1 VIYGVPTRYRELD
14 ADGNPI
20 FEDKDPYT
28 DPYELGY
35 TYIRWTFTDKSGN
48 DTFCVQPINVIDTIV
63 PVFDCATLSD
73 IDHPL
78 ESDECSMSKA
88 DVLDLLGSQIAKDN
102 CGGEI
107 PGYPYLQV
115 AKGDPLKS
123 SYSKLEYPYFIDL
136 PDVFLKDTTYK
147 IVWIFE
153 DDADN
158 VVQCSQ
164 NLILRDVTKP
174 DISEKCP
181 ENGKEI
187 DVFATE
193 DCSVGFDA
201 FGLPTIEDM
210 MISDKCD
217 GDIYPELW
225 VYYCKWIEEKGA
237 VYDSV
242 VKIKDGKDNISGML
256 FDVTKD
262 GYPHYVRYIYEDKIG
277 NRDTCLFAVNVI
289 DSIAP
294 VVECNDQSPIQLFP
308 KKGECAVTWEDV
320 LEPVFTRPSA
330 EDACAA
336 LLLEPS
342 LIEPTLNRYFVKC
355 SEYEDG
361 VCVKYDTTFVSNSEK
376 DSVYRVG
383 LTLLEYVFTDTRGN
397 SDTCVMSVTVA
408 TDIQCPNDTIRPLS
422 DLEKCSVKFES
433 VYEILKDKKSYAVD
447 ICTGDSVLGEWTG
460 RNGSFLPSNDF
471 EFEIGGT
478 YVGIVD
484 LKIPLVSGDKFCPVV
499 IIPSHQN
506 SLVPAC
512 VIDSLSDFVVTAKE
526 GECEAEAGAAASIP
540 VPTATDPCTNDVV
553 NGVPFI
559 FEEVDGV
566 KDTVAVDFATKVFP
580 TGTTT
585 IHWQFVS
592 PLNLTDTVWCE
603 QDVLVKGNKK
613 FDLDCETLTP
623 MRRDTIDDCG
633 VTDPTEF
640 VIDTPMV
647 EDPCVKDENGNP
659 VVISGVPVRSDKME
673 MSEGFSL
680 GETKIMWI
688 FTDVTGAINDTC
700 FQTIEVR
707 TSLDMIIEC
716 DSIDSVVVAVE
727 EGQCTVEASQVE
739 LPTPF
744 ALHPCLLDENGDS
757 IKIWGVPT
765 RSDGNL
771 LDAPYYVGKTTITW
785 TFIDTTETLV
795 NEVKTCTSNVFVGDV
810 NEVPVECKNF
820 PDAVVVLPED
830 KCELSWTNFN
840 FEVKPVVD
848 LCTREIVDPVVTIK
862 STGEKID
869 YKTFFVLE
877 DGSEVEE
884 LTELQSAK
892 DTVVR
897 LLSEGISFGLGAD
910 TIVWEYDFKG
920 SVFTCEQRIS
930 VKNKVA
936 PSGGCEN
943 VPDELTF
950 QAPTGVCEM
959 SSSMVMDSLLAALN
973 PWPVAY
979 DHCDTNKE
987 NPINGKVYYD
997 GQEITSTSKFD
1008 MPVGKNI
1015 VTWVFIDTAI
1025 NIVGDTCEK
1034 TIIIQS
1040 DLAPVF
1046 DCESLETL
1054 NFETDDCEYTYEWND
1069 ENTPTAKDACTGE
1082 DVKGVGT
1089 RSDGKDLNAPY
1100 PVGETVITW
1109 EFVSPYSTAV
1119 HSCPQSV
1126 WVRTTAQPLFKC
1138 ESLDTIKLTTPEG
1151 VCEVDAFGYLNE
1163 NTKPVAEDS
1172 CTGVKIEGVPLTKD
1186 SVAFVDTNKFV
1197 VGDTTKIIWKFFNDS
1212 LNVNPKYCDQY
1223 VLVTGSNKPLFICD
1237 TLRAHDT
1244 EFEIAGCDTILGP
1257 DALPVPVALD
1267 SCTKDSVWGVGV
1279 RSDGKELSD
1288 PFPVGTTVIT
1298 WTFKSPYSNVPAI
1311 CDQEVVVLTTQ
1322 EIDFDCEVLDTIV
1335 IPVADINICDVE
1347 GVELDGQFAKHPCPE
1362 QSGVTRIVGVPFVN
1376 NATVITPNADS
1387 TKWTIE
1393 KVHVGRHTITWTFT
1407 DPSDPA
1413 TMQNPTKTCK
1423 QVLQVGEGTNA
1434 SVDCENFPDTTFRL
1448 SPDDCAITWT
1458 EMDMNIAPVVDLC
1471 ADTLLIPVVS
1481 RSSGKAI
1488 SAVLSPDSTKMIITA
1503 EDFTVGV
1510 DTIKWEFE
1518 SIGAECEQV
1527 IIVKDSTAPEFD
1539 CENFEPEHLTLSAPT
1554 GTCEIVASE
1563 VYDSL
1568 AAMFEPWPTAIE
1580 YCTKEEIPGRVF
1592 IDDANNPDNEI
1603 KKGSALKI
1611 SVGDHKLVW
1620 VFIDTLINEIGD
1632 TCVKDFTLMSD
1643 LAPVF
1648 ECSELTDITFNIEGC
1663 NTTELTDADIPTP
1676 VATDACVEDK
1686 EIPAVGVRLNP
1697 DGTVQVGA
1705 NGDTLSV
1712 LGVYPV
1718 GTTVIR
1724 WTFVSPFS
1732 KIEKVC
1738 YQKIVVLSEQK
1749 LDFDCEI
1756 LSKETIRIPLDP
1768 TTELSNPESAT
1779 SKLDTLHANHP
1790 CPVESGVE
1798 FVMGVPSIEGKDK
1811 FVLSADSLKWT
1822 IPALPAD
1829 TYTIVWTFTDT
1840 TGTLVEPIKVCTQ
1853 DLIVEDVIDTLTC
1866 PPGRNMTTVAC
1877 ESELPDT
1884 FKTFD
1889 EFISA
1894 GGSITD
1900 HNDFDKNS
1908 FGYKEF
1914 SEGQK
1919 YCDEMRRIMYYVLDV
1934 RKDTVACIDTF
1945 FIKDTIAPL
1954 FVGDLKPLTVTC
1966 DQDVPDLLKPAVDD
1980 CDPEVVITSERSSS
1994 QGDDPNKCDYYS
2006 YVVTYKWIATDRCGN
2021 VSDTTQ
2027 VINVVDTIAP
2037 KVTLPSNWADTV
2049 LSIYE
2054 KGCVF
2059 RVPDFTEDLR
2069 DEDVIR
2075 DNCTPIGSVIITQT
2089 PQGGDTIY
2097 QTTKILITISDPCGS
2112 DTVVEKWVYAP
2123 VREAVVELTST
2134 DTVSCVSD
2142 DAPISLMDL
2151 SLRYAVGSYKEFDDW
2166 TGEYYEKSS
2175 SFQWDIYRGKVHK
2188 DSLVYSNNKYTHAGE
2203 FKHLSSDEAKKL
2215 YQLTRQK
2222 NSGTYWFV
2230 AADTA
2235 TMCTDTSSSVITLKE
2250 RPRVSVTTGVEEV
2263 CENTLMDSAK
2273 IYTYFDCVADM
2284 GAPIIKEG
2292 WMYGDSLYNFSN
2304 SKFVLLENSASFI
2317 YYAENECGASTSMDS
2332 YKYFCG
2338 LDSLT
2343 KEDSIFFVGPD
2354 DYPALKEDKLVVDG
2368 HVTINVH
2375 QRFDPL
2381 GITITTEPHDPARIW
2396 LGELVE
2402 LQAHT
2407 NYKFAE
2413 LKWYRVV
2420 GEYDRRNV
2428 VQGENQFEFEF
2439 DDSEDEQDIELGSM
2453 SLSDSWIIT
2462 DTPEDTARYYVTI
2475 SDMVCPSVASELTQ
2489 VNVILKIPTAFTP
2502 YEIDGYNDIFMER
2515 HALTIFDRYGQKVFE
2530 GDNGWNGTKG
2540 GKLADPGVYFY
2551 VVTMTDGS
2559 QRKGT
2564 IEVVY
2569 LND

>member
-1 VIYGVPTRYRELD
+1 VYDTTMVATSLDGGATWDNTENLPLGVTLFKWM
-14 ADGNPI
+14 
-20 FEDKDPYT
+20 FEDAAGNVDSCLNGVNVIHDYAPNPDCSTIDTLRPVAKEGECEVIFGDIKDMLADLKYYAVDACT
-28 DPYELGY
+28 NNSILGVLTHFSGGMLEDDY
-35 TYIRWTFTDKSGN
+35 VMKVGDTLTFLWTFTDE
-48 DTFCVQPINVIDTIV
+48 F
-63 PVFDCATLSD
+63 
-73 IDHPL
+73 
-78 ESDECSMSKA
+78 
-88 DVLDLLGSQIAKDN
+88 
-102 CGGEI
+102 
-107 PGYPYLQV
+107 
-115 AKGDPLKS
+115 
-123 SYSKLEYPYFIDL
+123 
-136 PDVFLKDTTYK
+136 
-147 IVWIFE
+147 
-153 DDADN
+153 
-158 VVQCSQ
+158 
-164 NLILRDVTKP
+164 
-174 DISEKCP
+174 
-181 ENGKEI
+181 
-187 DVFATE
+187 
-193 DCSVGFDA
+193 
-201 FGLPTIEDM
+201 
-210 MISDKCD
+210 
-217 GDIYPELW
+217 
-225 VYYCKWIEEKGA
+225 
-237 VYDSV
+237 
-242 VKIKDGKDNISGML
+242 
-256 FDVTKD
+256 
-262 GYPHYVRYIYEDKIG
+262 
-277 NRDTCLFAVNVI
+277 
-289 DSIAP
+289 
-294 VVECNDQSPIQLFP
+294 
-308 KKGECAVTWEDV
+308 
-320 LEPVFTRPSA
+320 
-330 EDACAA
+330 
-336 LLLEPS
+336 
-342 LIEPTLNRYFVKC
+342 
-355 SEYEDG
+355 
-361 VCVKYDTTFVSNSEK
+361 
-376 DSVYRVG
+376 
-383 LTLLEYVFTDTRGN
+383 GN
-397 SDTCVMSVTVA
+397 SASCEQIM
-408 TDIQCPNDTIRPLS
+408 IPNHQ
-422 DLEKCSVKFES
+422 
-433 VYEILKDKKSYAVD
+433 
-447 ICTGDSVLGEWTG
+447 
-460 RNGSFLPSNDF
+460 
-471 EFEIGGT
+471 
-478 YVGIVD
+478 
-484 LKIPLVSGDKFCPVV
+484 IPLD
-499 IIPSHQN
+499 
-506 SLVPAC
+506 PAC
-512 VIDSLSDFVVTAKE
+512 KTTALSDFVVTAKE

-540 VPTATDPCTNDVV
+540 VPTASDPCTNDVV

-559 FEEVDGV
+559 FEKVDGKV
-566 KDTVAVDFATKVFP
+566 DTIPVDFSTKVFP

-585 IHWQFVS
+585 IYWQFVS
-592 PLNLTDTVWCE
+592 PYNLTDTAWCE

-623 MRRDTIDDCG
+623 TRRDTIDDCG

-659 VVISGVPVRSDKME
+659 VLIPGVPVRSDNITGL
-673 MSEGFSL
+673 STGFSI

-727 EGQCTVEASQVE
+727 EGQCTVDASQVE

-757 IKIWGVPT
+757 IKIWGVPS
-765 RSDGNL
+765 RSDRNP

-785 TFIDTTETLV
+785 TFTDTTETLV
-795 NEVKTCTSNVFVGDV
+795 NEVRTCTSNVFVGDV

-820 PDAVVVLPED
+820 PDTVVVLPED

-848 LCTREIVDPVVTIK
+848 LCTREIIDPVVTIK

-987 NPINGKVYYD
+987 NPINGKVYYN

-1151 VCEVDAFGYLNE
+1151 VCEVDAFGYLNKM
-1163 NTKPVAEDS
+1163 TKPVAEDS

-1434 SVDCENFPDTTFRL
+1434 SVDCENFSDTTFRL

-1768 TTELSNPESAT
+1768 TTELSNPEAAT

-1811 FVLSADSLKWT
+1811 FILSADSSKWT

-1829 TYTIVWTFTDT
+1829 TYTVVWTFTDT

-1900 HNDFDKNS
+1900 HNDFNKNS

-1919 YCDEMRRIMYYVLDV
+1919 YCDEMRRVMYYVLDV

-1966 DQDVPDLLKPAVDD
+1966 DQDVPDLLKPVVDD